1 MPFQGSGADQ
11 ITGKVGAKASTPSR
25 IAIPDARKRALVTVA
40 SHVSVR
46 CVAILSGPTKTT
58 HNKRP
63 LEDFPWIIPESG
75 LQYSSC
81 IVGVFLEINIAAA
94 VEFN

>member
-46 CVAILSGPTKTT
+46 CVAILSGLTKQNAQRKAFGRLFVETP
-58 HNKRP
+58 R
-63 LEDFPWIIPESG
+63 I
-75 LQYSSC
+75 
-81 IVGVFLEINIAAA
+81 GVTIQFFYCWGCFGN
-94 VEFN
+94 